1 MQTLKNV
8 ADTVLSTKQIS
19 ELLRI
24 SPQYLAALEKAGTI
38 KRLAKNQWPLSATV
52 QNYLQSVRGSG
63 RRHNGDA
70 LRRVRELQAERLRVA
85 NAVQV
90 RKLIPAQEA
99 EFAIDI
105 MCGFVRAE
113 LNALPLRAT
122 RDLHEQRRLQEEID
136 ACLNRIAGKMLEQAG
151 ALRNREFK

>member
-8 ADTVLSTKQIS
+8 ADTVLSTTQIS

-52 QNYLQSVRGSG
+52 QNYLQSVQS
-63 RRHNGDA
+63 RRHHNSDA

-85 NAVQV
+85 NAMQV
-90 RKLIPAQEA
+90 RELIPAEEA
-99 EFAIDI
+99 ELVIDI

-122 RDLHEQRRLQEEID
+122 RDLHVQRRLQEEID
-136 ACLNRIAGKMLEQAG
+136 ACLNRIAGKMREQAG
-151 ALRNREFK
+151 ALRNGEFK